1 MEFSP
6 EIIIFLL
13 AVAGAAGFIDAIAGG
28 GGLLT
33 VPALLS
39 AGLPP
44 VMALG
49 TNKIQSSFGTSIAT
63 YSFARAGQ
71 IQLRPMLFPVLG
83 ALFGSMLGAQV
94 MQHVEP
100 GFLAALVPALLI
112 LIALYFLLAR
122 SMSDVDRQQRIT
134 TMAYG
139 GVAAGLGFYDGFF
152 GPGAGSFYVAS
163 MITLLG
169 FGVLRA
175 TAHTKLLNLSSN
187 IGAIIILGSAGQIH
201 WKIGLAMAGASMI
214 GARLGSMTAM
224 RFGGRL
230 IRPLLVVISVAM
242 TVRLL
247 LDPNNPIAQLIWA
260 GPPQ

>member
-1 MEFSP
+1 MEISI
-6 EIIIFLL
+6 EIVLFLL
-13 AVAGAAGFIDAIAGG
+13 AAAAAAGFIDAIAGG

-49 TNKIQSSFGTSIAT
+49 TNKIQSSFGTAIAT

-71 IQLRPMLFPVLG
+71 IQFRPMVFPVAG
-83 ALFGSMLGAQV
+83 ALGGSMLGAGI
-94 MQHVEP
+94 MQRVDP

-112 LIALYFLLAR
+112 AIALYFLFAR
-122 SMSDVDRQQRIT
+122 SMGDEDRHQRIST
-134 TMAYG
+134 ITYTG
-139 GVAAGLGFYDGFF
+139 AAAALGFYDGFF
-152 GPGAGSFYVAS
+152 GPGAGSFYLAS
-163 MITLLG
+163 LITLLG
-169 FGVLRA
+169 FGLLRA

-187 IGAIIILGSAGQIH
+187 IGAIIILGSAGQVH
-201 WKIGLAMAGASMI
+201 WQIGLAMAGAAMI
-214 GARLGSMTAM
+214 GARIGSMTAL
-224 RFGGRL
+224 RFGSRL

-247 LDPNNPIAQLIWA
+247 LDPNNPIAQMLWA
-260 GPPQ
+260 GA